1 MSAPPPAVD
10 PAPLAHARGTLP
22 RTVIALGFASLFN
35 DMGSEMA
42 FPLLGV
48 FLVSLG
54 ASPAAL
60 GLIEGIA
67 DATASFVKLFA
78 GCIADKR
85 ARIKPLVFTGYALP
99 AGVRPLLALAS
110 APLHVLGIRLADRVG
125 KGLRSAPRDLL
136 IAGAVEGGESGR
148 AFGFHR
154 AMDHTGAVIGPLL
167 ASGLLWLG
175 FSMRQVFLFAL
186 APSLLALLAVSRVR
200 ERARPRPTLA
210 SAAGA
215 VPVRLPR
222 GFRSY
227 LAILALFALANS
239 SDAFLLLRAS
249 EIVLHLEALPLLWT
263 VLHLSRVAATA
274 WGGRLADRHSR
285 ARLVALGWGIF
296 ALFYLGLGFAD
307 ASWQVWALFAF
318 YGLHTGL
325 CEPAE
330 RALVRDLAP
339 PQVLG
344 RAFGLFHGV
353 LGACAIPAGWLM
365 GWLWQTWGAR
375 SALVCAAALASIA
388 AVALL
393 AWQRGQRELADNP

>member
-1 MSAPPPAVD
+1 MSANSPAAD
-10 PAPLAHARGTLP
+10 PALPARARVKLP
-22 RTVIALGFASLFN
+22 ATVIALGFASLFN

-60 GLIEGIA
+60 GLIEGLA

-78 GCIADKR
+78 GYAADKR
-85 ARIKPLVFTGYALP
+85 ARIKPLVFAGYALP

-136 IAGAVEGGESGR
+136 IAGAVEGAESGR

-167 ASGLLWLG
+167 ASGLLWMG
-175 FSMRQVFLFAL
+175 CSMRQVFLFAL
-186 APSLLALLAVSRVR
+186 VPSLLALLAVSRVR
-200 ERARPRPTLA
+200 ERTRPRPTVA
-210 SAAGA
+210 AAAGA
-215 VPVRLPR
+215 MPVRLPR
-222 GFRSY
+222 GFKSY

-249 EIVLHLEALPLLWT
+249 KIGLPLEALPLLWT
-263 VLHLSRVAATA
+263 VLHISRVAATA

-285 ARLVALGWGIF
+285 ARLVAIGWGIF
-296 ALFYLGLGFAD
+296 ALFYLGLGFAN
-307 ASWQVWALFAF
+307 ASWQVWALFAL

-339 PQVLG
+339 PQILG

-353 LGACAIPAGWLM
+353 LGACAIPAGLSM
-365 GWLWQTWGAR
+365 GWMWQAWGAR
-375 SALVCAAALASIA
+375 LALSIAA

-393 AWQRGQRELADNP
+393 AAAALLAWERGQPSVADSP